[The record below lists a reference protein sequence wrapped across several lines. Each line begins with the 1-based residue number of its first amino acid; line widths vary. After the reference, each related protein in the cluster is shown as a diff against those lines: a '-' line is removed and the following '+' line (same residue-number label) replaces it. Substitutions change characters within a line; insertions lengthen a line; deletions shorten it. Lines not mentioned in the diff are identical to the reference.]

1 MTAAISSSTPTAN
14 PAIAALSGATDASVT
29 GTAESGAAAATGT
42 FAALL
47 LKVQMSSQKSGSA
60 AVTDPALLLQ
70 AIETTE
76 PEELQA
82 LGGEISA
89 LLPFLEAIGLP
100 KQVGAPNEVQAIEIN
115 ELPADAAALLP
126 PGTEM
131 LNQATAILA
140 PAPAVP
146 NAPSLENV
154 SSAEMPQQA
163 QAVASMLSGAG
174 MLKPGKTETPS
185 NMPGAPAGIPAIVA
199 DESATATTSIPIV
212 AAPLTD
218 PRVDVTQLR
227 DPKIGG
233 QTDFT
238 AQLAVATTRT
248 AAPAQTA
255 TEAPNITESL
265 APGHVQQ
272 PSQPGTNA
280 TFAPTDPIA
289 AQRNTMPVL
298 PVASPVGAPQ
308 WNQELGDKI
317 VWMSNR
323 QESRAELV
331 LTPPQMG
338 RVEVSLTVNGDQA
351 SAIFTSA
358 NPAVRDALEA
368 AMPRLREVMAEAGIQ
383 LGQAQVGAENSRQSA
398 QQEKNGDNFASGRHG
413 ANTDTA
419 LPQTMPGSSLA
430 ATDLKVGRGLVD
442 VFA

>member
-82 LGGEISA
+82 LGGELSA
-89 LLPFLEAIGLP
+89 LLPFLEAIGLS
-100 KQVGAPNEVQAIEIN
+100 KQPVDPNEAQAIEIK
-115 ELPADAAALLP
+115 ELPTDAAAALLP
-126 PGTEM
+126 PAGTEM
-131 LNQATAILA
+131 LSQAAAILA
-140 PAPAVP
+140 PAPATP
-146 NAPSLENV
+146 NTPSLENMP
-154 SSAEMPQQA
+154 SAEMPQQA
-163 QAVASMLSGAG
+163 QAAASLLSGTG
-174 MLKPGKTETPS
+174 MLKPNKTEILS
-185 NMPGAPAGIPAIVA
+185 NMPDAPAGLPAIVA
-199 DESATATTSIPIV
+199 DTSTPGAATNAQEGDT
-212 AAPLTD
+212 L
-218 PRVDVTQLR
+218 LR
-227 DPKIGG
+227 DAKTGG

-248 AAPAQTA
+248 TAPAQTA

-280 TFAPTDPIA
+280 TFAPTDPTA
-289 AQRNTMPVL
+289 AQRNMPAL

-398 QQEKNGDNFASGRHG
+398 QQEKNGDNFASGRQD

-430 ATDLKVGRGLVD
+430 DADLKVGRGLVD

>member
-29 GTAESGAAAATGT
+29 GTAESGAAAAATGT

-82 LGGEISA
+82 LGGELSA
-89 LLPFLEAIGLP
+89 LLPFLEAIGLS
-100 KQVGAPNEVQAIEIN
+100 KQPVDPNEAQAIEIK
-115 ELPADAAALLP
+115 ELPTDAAAALLP
-126 PGTEM
+126 PAGTEM
-131 LNQATAILA
+131 LSQAAAILT
-140 PAPAVP
+140 PAPAAP
-146 NAPSLENV
+146 NTPSLENMP
-154 SSAEMPQQA
+154 STEMPQQA
-163 QAVASMLSGAG
+163 QAAASLLSGTG
-174 MLKPGKTETPS
+174 MLKPGKTEIPS
-185 NMPGAPAGIPAIVA
+185 NMPDAPAGLPAIVA
-199 DESATATTSIPIV
+199 DTSTPRAATN
-212 AAPLTD
+212 
-218 PRVDVTQLR
+218 TQEGDTLLR
-227 DPKIGG
+227 DAKTGG

-248 AAPAQTA
+248 TAPAQTA

-280 TFAPTDPIA
+280 TFAPTDPTA
-289 AQRNTMPVL
+289 AQRNMPAL

-398 QQEKNGDNFASGRHG
+398 QQEKNGDNFASGRQG

-430 ATDLKVGRGLVD
+430 DADLKVGRGLVD

>member
-82 LGGEISA
+82 LGGELSA
-89 LLPFLEAIGLP
+89 LLPFLEAIGLS
-100 KQVGAPNEVQAIEIN
+100 KQPVDPNEAQAIEIK
-115 ELPADAAALLP
+115 ELPADAAALP
-126 PGTEM
+126 PAGTEM
-131 LNQATAILA
+131 LSQAAAILA

-199 DESATATTSIPIV
+199 DESTAATTSIPIV

-218 PRVDVTQLR
+218 PRLDDTQLR
-227 DPKIGG
+227 DPKTGG

-248 AAPAQTA
+248 TAPAQTA

-280 TFAPTDPIA
+280 TFAPTDPTA
-289 AQRNTMPVL
+289 AQRNMPAL

-398 QQEKNGDNFASGRHG
+398 QQEKNGDNFASGRQG

-430 ATDLKVGRGLVD
+430 DADLKVGRGLVD